1 MTPRPGLPSVFRFDR
16 ALCVPAT
23 AEKGGSS
30 VAFSQSRDS
39 HRLTRRGFVR
49 TVGAGIALGALAPA
63 IVPRI
68 TSAAPARS
76 PAAATP
82 GVLVVG
88 LVAEPTSLD
97 PGQLT
102 DINSM
107 KLLGA
112 LYDTLVRFKPNS
124 FDVEPSLALSWDLS
138 ADGLLYTFKLRPGVK
153 FHDGTDVRRRRRQV
167 HLRPFARSEP
177 PLRRHRAVSRSRRLL
192 RLDCRERSS
201 SIR

>member
-1 MTPRPGLPSVFRFDR
+1 M
-16 ALCVPAT
+16 
-23 AEKGGSS
+23 
-30 VAFSQSRDS
+30 AFSHS

-49 TVGAGIALGALAPA
+49 TVGAGMALSALAPTLVA
-63 IVPRI
+63 PISR
-68 TSAAPARS
+68 AAPAAA

-112 LYDTLVRFKPNS
+112 MYDTLVRFKPNS
-124 FDVEPSLALSWDLS
+124 FDVEPSLALSWDRS
-138 ADGLLYTFKLRPGVK
+138 ADGLLYTLKLRP
-153 FHDGTDVRRRRRQV
+153 
-167 HLRPFARSEP
+167 
-177 PLRRHRAVSRSRRLL
+177 
-192 RLDCRERSS
+192 
-201 SIR
+201 